1 MKLILLLIVALVI
14 SIVVASP
21 ADLDVGKD
29 MVQIVQE
36 RGYQIETHY
45 VTTKDGY
52 ILTLFNIPHNKQS
65 TKIGKPVI
73 LQHGLLDSSYT
84 WVNNFQDESLG
95 YILSD
100 NGFDVWFGNNRGN
113 RYGRNHTTLNP
124 DEGSSAFWKFTWD
137 EMASIDVPSMINYI
151 TDYRNSSSIS
161 WVGHSEGTCQVFG
174 AGTLVAKNSFVKNAL
189 AKVDLFVATGPAAYV
204 TNVESQLFRG
214 LAETRLVSALIH
226 EGVYEF
232 LPYRGILAPK
242 VCQATP
248 AACNL
253 ILEAVG
259 GPTQNLNQ
267 TRLQVYVS
275 ETPAGTSIF
284 NMDHWAQ
291 GILSEDFKM
300 YDYGNEVENMKAY
313 GQKTPPLYVLGDYQG
328 PPIAFFSGSN
338 DWLADPVDVQRLINE
353 LPADKIVFQDVQ
365 SDFAHLDF
373 TWAFNANTRI
383 YNKITDLLK
392 QYSSK

>member
-1 MKLILLLIVALVI
+1 
-14 SIVVASP
+14 
-21 ADLDVGKD
+21 
-29 MVQIVQE
+29 MVQIVQK
-36 RGYQIETHY
+36 RGYTINTHY
-45 VTTKDGY
+45 ATTPDGY
-52 ILTLFNIPHNKQS
+52 ILTLFNIPHNRES
-65 TKIGKPVI
+65 TTVGKPVI

-100 NGFDVWFGNNRGN
+100 DGFDVWFGNNRGN
-113 RYGRNHTTLNP
+113 RYGRNHTTFDP
-124 DEGSSAFWKFTWD
+124 DDGTDSFWKFTWD
-137 EMASIDVPSMINYI
+137 EMASIDVPTMINYI
-151 TDYRNSSSIS
+151 TDLRNTSVS
-161 WVGHSEGTCQVFG
+161 WVGHSEGTCQVF
-174 AGTLVAKNSFVKNAL
+174 ASGTLVNKNRVVKDAL

-204 TNVESQLFRG
+204 TNVESEIFRE
-214 LAETRLVSALIH
+214 LADTRLVDVLIK

-232 LPYRGILAPK
+232 LPFRGVLAPS

-259 GPTQNLNQ
+259 GPTKNLNQ

-291 GILSEDFKM
+291 GINSQNYQM
-300 YDYGNEVENMKAY
+300 YDFGNEIANMKAY
-313 GQKTPPLYVLGDYQG
+313 GQKTPPLYDLANYAG

-338 DWLADPVDVQRLINE
+338 DWLADPMDVARLVSE
-353 LPADKIVFQDVQ
+353 LPLSKIVYQDIQV
-365 SDFAHLDF
+365 DFAHLDF

-383 YNKITDLLK
+383 YSKISDLLK
-392 QYSSK
+392 QYSNK